1 MYKFP
6 EDFEV
11 EKDYWIFC
19 KQHESVKDAR
29 KELIGIIRSG
39 FKIPDLVLVDISRAL
54 QKLETMSEQDFKNI
68 THLLFGNY
76 KVTSDMFGDYQ
87 DNLRCFVDEKVKTN
101 EWR

>member
-29 KELIGIIRSG
+29 KELIGIICSG
-39 FKIPDLVLVDISRAL
+39 FKIPDSVLVDISRAL

-87 DNLRCFVDEKVKTN
+87 DNFRAHLIDN
-101 EWR
+101 EISSE

>member
-29 KELIGIIRSG
+29 KELIGIISSG
-39 FKIPDLVLVDISRAL
+39 FKIPDSVLVDISRAL

-87 DNLRCFVDEKVKTN
+87 DNFRAHLIDNGISSE
-101 EWR
+101 

>member
-19 KQHESVKDAR
+19 KQHKSVKDAR

-87 DNLRCFVDEKVKTN
+87 DNFRFHLNDQEMAS
-101 EWR
+101 E

>member
-39 FKIPDLVLVDISRAL
+39 FLIPDSVLVDISRAL

-87 DNLRCFVDEKVKTN
+87 DNFRAQLIDN
-101 EWR
+101 EISSE

>member
-87 DNLRCFVDEKVKTN
+87 DNFRAHLIDN
-101 EWR
+101 EISSE

>member
-29 KELIGIIRSG
+29 KELIGIISSG

-76 KVTSDMFGDYQ
+76 EVTSNMFGEYQ
-87 DNLRCFVDEKVKTN
+87 DNLRYFVNEKVKTN
-101 EWR
+101 E

>member
-19 KQHESVKDAR
+19 KQHKSVKDAR

-87 DNLRCFVDEKVKTN
+87 DNFRVHLNDREMAS
-101 EWR
+101 E

>member
-29 KELIGIIRSG
+29 KELIRIIRSG
-39 FKIPDLVLVDISRAL
+39 FQIHDLVLVDISRAL

-101 EWR
+101 E

>member
-29 KELIGIIRSG
+29 NELIRIIRSG
-39 FKIPDLVLVDISRAL
+39 FKIHDLVLVDISRAL

-87 DNLRCFVDEKVKTN
+87 DNLRCFVNEKVKTN
-101 EWR
+101 E

>member
-39 FKIPDLVLVDISRAL
+39 IKIPDSVLVDISRAL

-76 KVTSDMFGDYQ
+76 KLTSDMFGDYQ
-87 DNLRCFVDEKVKTN
+87 DNFRVNLNDKEMAS
-101 EWR
+101 E

>member
-39 FKIPDLVLVDISRAL
+39 IKIPDSVLIDISRAL

-68 THLLFGNY
+68 THQLFGNY

-87 DNLRCFVDEKVKTN
+87 DNFRFHLNDQEMAS
-101 EWR
+101 E